1 MASPV
6 RAAPTA
12 SIVELSRFRKRSPA
26 LESGFRAGAQLLS
39 IRQTL
44 DVEASVELDGLEL
57 LLQRF
62 DEATV
67 ASVTMAVRQL
77 LDREF
82 GRLRVHR
89 NRRQFVARHRSVDAL
104 IAGLLRVQFHAQQIR
119 LPDTDRAGERV
130 EPQGV
135 SITWGVGRCGHEA
148 ELERL
153 RRRRQKNLS
162 R

>member
-1 MASPV
+1 MASSV
-6 RAAPTA
+6 RVAPTA
-12 SIVELSRFRKRSPA
+12 SIVDLSRFRKRSSARQSSP
-26 LESGFRAGAQLLS
+26 RTRAQLLS

-44 DVEASVELDGLEL
+44 DVEASVELDGLEV

-67 ASVTMAVRQL
+67 ASLTLRVRQL
-77 LDREF
+77 MDREF

-130 EPQGV
+130 EPQGIA
-135 SITWGVGRCGHEA
+135 ITWGVGRSGHEA